1 MSKQGYHNGSILIAC
16 PGCSN
21 RHVISDHLRI
31 FGDKATTIEDILRDK
46 GELIRKGTL
55 GEEGDLEFWDDGTST
70 VREPWEEKKIV
81 GEGEGEAL
89 PPGAT
94 FKTVKP
100 GEGKGKGDE

>member
-1 MSKQGYHNGSILIAC
+1 MSKQGYHHGSILIAC

-31 FGDKATTIEDILRDK
+31 FGDEATTIEDILRDK

-70 VREPWEEKKIV
+70 VREPWAERKVAE
-81 GEGEGEAL
+81 EGEVL

-94 FKTVKP
+94 FKTVKA
-100 GEGKGKGDE
+100 GEGKEKSGE